1 MRPSRVNDVSI
12 PALTGLALH
21 RAWQRSG
28 WTPLRSRGQASVEY
42 LYVIPILL
50 ILLFGALQFT
60 FIYEAK
66 LTLNEAV
73 FAGTRQGALNN
84 GSMSAIQD
92 GLEAGL
98 TPLFSQDGNITAL
111 KAGRNVAHTLLNNPS
126 LATTWIVN
134 PTGAALAGFA
144 QTWTESGTSITAI
157 PNDNLM
163 YRDYDPA
170 ISPTLQD
177 GMTIQDANL
186 LKVRVTICYPMV
198 VPIID
203 RIIYTVVSGL
213 APAPVRADTYSG
225 GSIAASELLRSGV
238 TGSAAGAAICPA
250 PDTTDANGNVIHNY
264 SIPITSEA
272 VVRMQSP
279 FEDPGS
285 WQFP

>member
-1 MRPSRVNDVSI
+1 MHALAGRALSRAPNRRGRA
-12 PALTGLALH
+12 PLH
-21 RAWQRSG
+21 
-28 WTPLRSRGQASVEY
+28 SRGQASIEY
-42 LYVIPILL
+42 LYVLPILL

-84 GSMSAIQD
+84 GSMAAIQD

-111 KAGRNVAHTLLNNPS
+111 KAGRSVAHTLLNNPS

-144 QTWTESGTSITAI
+144 QTWTEGGASITAI

-170 ISPTLQD
+170 TSPTIQD

-213 APAPVRADTYSG
+213 APAPVRADTYNG
-225 GSIAASELLRSGV
+225 GSIAAAELLKSGV
-238 TGSAAGAAICPA
+238 TGSAGGAPVCPA